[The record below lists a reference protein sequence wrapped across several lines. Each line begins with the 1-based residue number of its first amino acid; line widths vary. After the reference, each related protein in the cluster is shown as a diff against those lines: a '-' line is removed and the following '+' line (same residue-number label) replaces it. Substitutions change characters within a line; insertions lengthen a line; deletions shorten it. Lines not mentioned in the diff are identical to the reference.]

1 VVGIFRQK
9 NPGNNLLLLVYGLIL
24 KFGILLRP
32 SQPLKQE
39 GDHYLYTLLVRS
51 LEPLHIPSFIY
62 GLAAFLL
69 LLIQA
74 TLLNRIS
81 ITQKMLPKPNYLP
94 GMSYMLLTSLFV
106 EWNHFSAPLLVNTL
120 IIIMFYRMVN
130 LYNTNKP
137 LSAIFNIGLLT
148 GIVTLLYK
156 PAFVFVLMIP
166 FTLFIM
172 RPFRIR
178 EWLIGFLGITTPY
191 YFLALAPL
199 VTNNWSWKHLVPDI
213 TLDFPAMPS
222 SVFITISI
230 ILIVVPFII
239 GGFFVQANLSKMLI
253 QVRKGWSLLLLFLII
268 SLFIILVNGGI
279 NYVNW
284 AFGIMPLACF
294 HAAAYYYP
302 ERRVFPSILH
312 WLTFGYAIFIC
323 YRNIFA

>member
-9 NPGNNLLLLVYGLIL
+9 NPGNNLLLLIYGLIL

-39 GDHYLYTLLVRS
+39 GDHYLYTLLLRS

-62 GLAAFLL
+62 GLTAFLL

-81 ITQKMLPKPNYLP
+81 ISQKMLPKPNYLP

-120 IIIMFYRMVN
+120 IIVMFYRMVN

-199 VTNNWSWKHLVPDI
+199 VTNNWNWKHLLPDI

-222 SVFITISI
+222 SIFITVSI

-239 GGFFVQANLSKMLI
+239 GGSFVSRLE
-253 QVRKGWSLLLLFLII
+253 RDG
-268 SLFIILVNGGI
+268 
-279 NYVNW
+279 
-284 AFGIMPLACF
+284 ACYCF
-294 HAAAYYYP
+294 
-302 ERRVFPSILH
+302 S
-312 WLTFGYAIFIC
+312 
-323 YRNIFA
+323 

>member
-9 NPGNNLLLLVYGLIL
+9 NPGNNLLLLIYGLIL

-39 GDHYLYTLLVRS
+39 GDHYLYTLLLRS

-62 GLAAFLL
+62 GLTAFLL

-81 ITQKMLPKPNYLP
+81 ISQKMLPKPNYLP

-120 IIIMFYRMVN
+120 IIVMFYRMVN

-199 VTNNWSWKHLVPDI
+199 VTNNWNWKHLLPDI

-222 SVFITISI
+222 SIFITVSI

-284 AFGIMPLACF
+284 AFGIMPLASF

-302 ERRVFPSILH
+302 EKRLFPLILH

-323 YRNIFA
+323 YQNISG